1 MTYYGKYRGKVES
14 NLDPLQLGRLQVRC
28 PSVLGDGT
36 LSWAMPSVP
45 YAGRGVGFFVLPP
58 RQANVWVEFEA
69 GDPDYPIW
77 SGCFWGPGEAPT
89 LPAVADMKVLK
100 TDGIAVTLNTLAGV
114 GGVTVEVSPPLVPQA
129 VKFAL
134 TAQGI
139 VLECTPA
146 KLTVTPTS
154 IDVQLTPAGLK
165 VSASGVELTA
175 AAATAKV
182 APASVELGMGASS
195 VKLSPVSVSVNNGA
209 LEVI

>member
-1 MTYYGKYRGKVES
+1 MTYWGKYRGRVTN
-14 NLDPLQLGRLQVRC
+14 NLDPLQLGRLQVSC

-45 YAGRGVGFFVLPP
+45 YAGAGVGFFMLPP
-58 RQANVWVEFEA
+58 RQANVWVEFEG

-77 SGCFWGPGEAPT
+77 TGCFWGLGEIPARPAIAETKLLKVEGITLTLST
-89 LPAVADMKVLK
+89 LPGSGSVTLEIGPPVIPHKQTLVLNAR
-100 TDGIAVTLNTLAGV
+100 GIAMSCNPA
-114 GGVTVEVSPPLVPQA
+114 Q
-129 VKFAL
+129 L
-134 TAQGI
+134 TI
-139 VLECTPA
+139 
-146 KLTVTPTS
+146 TPTGVEIS
-154 IDVQLTPAGLK
+154 LGPSALK
-165 VSASGVELTA
+165 VSAGGVELTA

>member
-1 MTYYGKYRGKVES
+1 MTYWGKYRGKVES
-14 NLDPLQLGRLQVRC
+14 NIDPLQQGRLQVSC

-45 YAGRGVGFFVLPP
+45 YAGPNVGFFMLPP
-58 RQANVWVEFEA
+58 RQANVWVEFEG

-77 SGCFWGPGEAPT
+77 GGCFWGPGETPVV
-89 LPAVADMKVLK
+89 PAVAEMKVLK
-100 TDGIAVTLNTLAGV
+100 VEGISLVLNTFRGVGSVTLELGPPLLPQKLTMVLNARGIAFGCDPAQLTL
-114 GGVTVEVSPPLVPQA
+114 
-129 VKFAL
+129 
-134 TAQGI
+134 
-139 VLECTPA
+139 
-146 KLTVTPTS
+146 TPTGVD
-154 IDVQLTPAGLK
+154 IQLPPASLK

-182 APASVELGMGASS
+182 APTSVELSMGASS